1 MNLIREK
8 QRSHRMA
15 LVWLLL
21 ISCMAWQ
28 AAYPATGGKEKRK
41 KQEVVTLTAD
51 GPYLFYQPDG
61 KVRMIAV
68 DTKGQLTDTTYTALP
83 PNFTFRVTDHRG
95 RITFDVKLHPV
106 ERPAATYSM
115 PDKVFVM
122 SDPHGKLDCVVSL
135 LRGNGVID
143 RQLHWS
149 YGSNHLV
156 VIGDIFDRGND
167 VPQICWLFY
176 QLEEEAAQAGGR
188 VSFLLGNHEPLL
200 LAGDMRYT
208 KPKYALLAEKLG
220 MAYPLLL
227 GPDTE
232 LGRWLGTRNTIQTI
246 GNDLYVHAGLG
257 AEFYDRNLRIDE
269 VNEAMSRALFLKKEE
284 RKALSP
290 LTAFLYGNSG
300 PIWYRGLVRTD
311 AKYSPLP
318 ADSLQL
324 ILQRYGVERI
334 IVGHT
339 IFKEVSSFYD
349 GKVIDVNVDNAENRK
364 KKRSRGLLI
373 ENNRYLLVGDKGVQ
387 RTLVE

>member
-1 MNLIREK
+1 
-8 QRSHRMA
+8 
-15 LVWLLL
+15 
-21 ISCMAWQ
+21 
-28 AAYPATGGKEKRK
+28 
-41 KQEVVTLTAD
+41 
-51 GPYLFYQPDG
+51 
-61 KVRMIAV
+61 
-68 DTKGQLTDTTYTALP
+68 
-83 PNFTFRVTDHRG
+83 
-95 RITFDVKLHPV
+95 
-106 ERPAATYSM
+106 M

-135 LRGNGVID
+135 LCGNGVID

-149 YGSNHLV
+149 FGSNHLV

-208 KPKYALLAEKLG
+208 KPKYALLAEKVG

-232 LGRWLGTRNTIQTI
+232 LGRWLGTRNTMQTI

-257 AEFYDRNLRIDE
+257 AEFYDRDLRIDD

-284 RKALSP
+284 RKTLSP

-311 AKYSPLP
+311 AKYNPLP

-324 ILQRYGVERI
+324 ILQRYGAEHI

-373 ENNRYLLVGDKGVQ
+373 DNNRYLLVGDKGVQ

>member
-21 ISCMAWQ
+21 ISCIVGQ

-41 KQEVVTLTAD
+41 KQEEVTLTAD
-51 GPYLFYQPDG
+51 GPYLLYQPDG

-68 DTKGQLTDTTYTALP
+68 DANGQLTDTTYTTLP

-135 LRGNGVID
+135 LCGNGVID

-149 YGSNHLV
+149 FGSNHLV

-208 KPKYALLAEKLG
+208 KPKYALLAEKVG

-232 LGRWLGTRNTIQTI
+232 LGRWLGTRNTMQTI

-257 AEFYDRNLRIDE
+257 AEFYDRDLRIDD

-284 RKALSP
+284 RKTLSP

-311 AKYSPLP
+311 AKYNPLP

-324 ILQRYGVERI
+324 ILQRY
-334 IVGHT
+334 
-339 IFKEVSSFYD
+339 
-349 GKVIDVNVDNAENRK
+349 
-364 KKRSRGLLI
+364 LI
-373 ENNRYLLVGDKGVQ
+373 QL
-387 RTLVE
+387 

>member
-1 MNLIREK
+1 
-8 QRSHRMA
+8 
-15 LVWLLL
+15 
-21 ISCMAWQ
+21 
-28 AAYPATGGKEKRK
+28 
-41 KQEVVTLTAD
+41 
-51 GPYLFYQPDG
+51 
-61 KVRMIAV
+61 
-68 DTKGQLTDTTYTALP
+68 
-83 PNFTFRVTDHRG
+83 
-95 RITFDVKLHPV
+95 
-106 ERPAATYSM
+106 
-115 PDKVFVM
+115 M
-122 SDPHGKLDCVVSL
+122 SDPHGKLDCVVSP

-143 RQLHWS
+143 RQLQLDYGITTWWS
-149 YGSNHLV
+149 LATSSTAGMTYRRFVAILSVGGGSCPS
-156 VIGDIFDRGND
+156 RGPCILP
-167 VPQICWLFY
+167 VRQ
-176 QLEEEAAQAGGR
+176 
-188 VSFLLGNHEPLL
+188 HEPLL

-232 LGRWLGTRNTIQTI
+232 LGRWLGTRNTMQTI

-257 AEFYDRNLRIDE
+257 AEFYDRDLRIDE

-311 AKYSPLP
+311 AKYNPLP

-339 IFKEVSSFYD
+339 IFKEVSSFTN
-349 GKVIDVNVDNAENRK
+349 GKVSRRECRQRGEIARRSEAVDC
-364 KKRSRGLLI
+364 
-373 ENNRYLLVGDKGVQ
+373 
-387 RTLVE
+387 

>member
-1 MNLIREK
+1 M
-8 QRSHRMA
+8 
-15 LVWLLL
+15 
-21 ISCMAWQ
+21 
-28 AAYPATGGKEKRK
+28 
-41 KQEVVTLTAD
+41 
-51 GPYLFYQPDG
+51 
-61 KVRMIAV
+61 
-68 DTKGQLTDTTYTALP
+68 
-83 PNFTFRVTDHRG
+83 
-95 RITFDVKLHPV
+95 

-176 QLEEEAAQAGGR
+176 QLEKEAAQAGGR

-208 KPKYALLAEKLG
+208 KPKYVLLAEKLG

-232 LGRWLGTRNTIQTI
+232 LGRWLGTRNTMQTI

-257 AEFYDRNLRIDE
+257 AEFYDRDLRIDE

-311 AKYSPLP
+311 AKYNSLP

-349 GKVIDVNVDNAENRK
+349 GKVIDVNVDNEENRK

>member
-21 ISCMAWQ
+21 ISCIVGQ

-41 KQEVVTLTAD
+41 KQEEVTLTAD
-51 GPYLFYQPDG
+51 GPYLLYQPDG

-68 DTKGQLTDTTYTALP
+68 DANGQLTDTTYTTLP

-135 LRGNGVID
+135 LCGNGVID

-149 YGSNHLV
+149 FGSNHLV

-208 KPKYALLAEKLG
+208 KPKYALLAEKVG

-232 LGRWLGTRNTIQTI
+232 LGRWLGTRNTMQTI

-257 AEFYDRNLRIDE
+257 AEFYDRDLRIDD

-284 RKALSP
+284 RKTLSP

-311 AKYSPLP
+311 AKYNPLP

-324 ILQRYGVERI
+324 ILQRYGAEHI

-373 ENNRYLLVGDKGVQ
+373 DNNRYLLVGDKGVQ